1 MVYWLYWHAFSQQEI
16 WLTYFQ
22 NEILEREA
30 MLMFIYY
37 LLLSL
42 FMETESKTL
51 RSYNRSTPDEKNCF
65 NSFSIIKGKEKSI
78 GFLMH
83 LKFNKESLSINLD
96 HRILFILSIPNLWT
110 LFTLQIR
117 RSMPTE
123 AFFRYKWYF
132 KP

>member
-51 RSYNRSTPDEKNCF
+51 RSYNRSTPDEKTALIH
-65 NSFSIIKGKEKSI
+65 S
-78 GFLMH
+78 
-83 LKFNKESLSINLD
+83 
-96 HRILFILSIPNLWT
+96 
-110 LFTLQIR
+110 
-117 RSMPTE
+117 
-123 AFFRYKWYF
+123 A
-132 KP
+132 